1 MSNAYRSLTVA
12 AFAAFAGV
20 AMAAAPANAGFIGG
34 NQVTDFNFDGLP
46 IGSTPPTTYPAQ
58 DPQPQHKI
66 WAIGGFPDTGP
77 VTGTVTVQNAGGL
90 SNAAQMSTTQAGT
103 GALWVDTAFSATGSK
118 MGVAFDLV
126 IVDAPTSGIP
136 QNGQAFVMQSF
147 GDGAGGVARVFR
159 FAATPT
165 GASGGTFGLRDNT
178 PAGNLITIGN
188 YSEGIAYHIELQLD
202 FATQM
207 LDALLDG
214 ALVADDL
221 AFVDAGRTALQELF
235 IFQNGVDGVP
245 NTAAFDNLVA
255 YDDVRAFTVPEP
267 TSLALLGAGLAGLG
281 WVRRR
286 RHT

>member
-1 MSNAYRSLTVA
+1 MSNTYRSLTLAGA
-12 AFAAFAGV
+12 AVFAILAA
-20 AMAAAPANAGFIGG
+20 AAAPANAGFIGG

-58 DPQPQHKI
+58 DPQPQHKV

-90 SNAAQMSTTQAGT
+90 SNAAQMSTNQAGT
-103 GALWVDTAFSATGSK
+103 GALWVDTAFSTSGSK

-126 IVDAPTSGIP
+126 IVDAPTPGAIP
-136 QNGQAFVMQSF
+136 QNGQAFVMQAF
-147 GDGAGGVARVFR
+147 GEGARVFR

-165 GASGGTFGLRDNT
+165 GATGGEFGLRNNT
-178 PAGNLITIGN
+178 DGALIPIGS
-188 YSEGIAYHIELQLD
+188 YDEGTAYHVELQLD

-214 ALVADDL
+214 VLVADDL

-235 IFQNGVDGVP
+235 IFQNGVDGQT
-245 NTAAFDNLVA
+245 NTVAFDNLVT
-255 YDDVRAFTVPEP
+255 YDNVSAFSVPEP
-267 TSLALLGAGLAGLG
+267 TSIALLGAGLAGLG

-286 RHT
+286 RRSHEM